1 MVAGLAGLRFGVG
14 FGLLSPRIER
24 GALCGL
30 DAEPNIAPLG
40 AGVAEL
46 VQVGAAAGV
55 AQAGGTRHADAP
67 LSLQIGP
74 GLPGDHV
81 VWPEVEQQIC
91 ALPGLLSLR
100 GLGGDDGG
108 QPGVG
113 LVWVGGVSMG
123 GLWGGAVVGDV
134 ARQPG

>member
-1 MVAGLAGLRFGVG
+1 MAAGLAGFFG

-46 VQVGAAAGV
+46 VQVGPAAGI
-55 AQAGGTRHADAP
+55 AQAGGACHADAP
-67 LSLQIGP
+67 LGLQIGP
-74 GLPGDHV
+74 GLPGRDV
-81 VWPEVEQQIC
+81 VWPEVEQQIG
-91 ALPGLLSLR
+91 ALPGLLCLR
-100 GLGGDDGG
+100 GLGGNDGG

>member
-1 MVAGLAGLRFGVG
+1 MVAGLAGFFG

-46 VQVGAAAGV
+46 VQVGPAAGV

-67 LSLQIGP
+67 LGLKIGP
-74 GLPGDHV
+74 GLPGGDV
-81 VWPEVEQQIC
+81 VWPEVKQQIG
-91 ALPGLLSLR
+91 ALLCLLCLR
-100 GLGGDDGG
+100 GLGGNDGG

-113 LVWVGGVSMG
+113 LVWVGSVSMG
-123 GLWGGAVVGDV
+123 GVLFGAVLCDG

>member
-1 MVAGLAGLRFGVG
+1 MAAGLAGFFG
-14 FGLLSPRIER
+14 FGLLSPRIKR

-55 AQAGGTRHADAP
+55 AQAGGTRHANAP
-67 LSLQIGP
+67 LGLQIGP
-74 GLPGDHV
+74 GVPGGHV
-81 VWPEVEQQIC
+81 VWPEVEQKIG
-91 ALPGLLSLR
+91 ALPGLLCLR
-100 GLGGDDGG
+100 GLGGNDGG

-123 GLWGGAVVGDV
+123 GFLFGAVLCNG